1 MKQFTRAA
9 LSAFMI
15 VLGVALSA
23 FAMSVFVLPFD
34 ILAPGVTGLGRTLGI
49 YFGADVSLVVWISNI
64 ALLLLGLVVLGW
76 RFAAS
81 IVLGSV
87 CFPLFLDLFDAMP
100 WLSAVLSDPLY
111 AAICAGVLEG
121 VGLGLV
127 IRAGGSSGGS
137 DVIPIILNRKFRLPI
152 APVLYAVDFT
162 IIALQLPASDLE
174 SVVRSAIYAALYTV
188 VMDRV
193 ILLGRG
199 AVLPG
204 LMSYAT
210 FTSVAT
216 YSMTTIP
223 LYVLCAQLILEAGVV
238 EDLFNLLYNASKGK
252 RGVLGTFCIVL
263 GAFLGAVCGSGTAT
277 SAALG
282 QAAYPQLVK
291 RGYKADLAAA
301 VSAASGSLAGIIPPS
316 VTIIVYGVATETPIG
331 RMFIASMIPGILTT
345 IVFIFCNLFFLN
357 RENRISR
364 QSGEEKAP
372 FEPVPVD
379 KKSTAISA
387 IVAIIIAITIFGG
400 IYSGFMT
407 ATEAGAV
414 AATVAFICALLLGK
428 VNKDF
433 LVRAAKSSVKV
444 TAMVMLIIVGAKIFG
459 RFMSLSRISSSFV
472 EMLEPLMDHPEII
485 LIILIIVYF
494 VLFML
499 MEGTAVIVMTTPVL
513 LPVMEAMEVDM
524 LWFGIIVCFCCV
536 IGQLTPPVGVCVY
549 SACGIA
555 DIPVE
560 GPFKYS
566 MLMAIAA
573 TVIVGGLMVFF
584 PAVVTWLPSMML

>member
-1 MKQFTRAA
+1 M
-9 LSAFMI
+9 SNE
-15 VLGVALSA
+15 VA
-23 FAMSVFVLPFD
+23 
-34 ILAPGVTGLGRTLGI
+34 II
-49 YFGADVSLVVWISNI
+49 I
-64 ALLLLGLVVLGW
+64 ALVVLV
-76 RFAAS
+76 
-81 IVLGSV
+81 IML
-87 CFPLFLDLFDAMP
+87 
-100 WLSAVLSDPLY
+100 LSGMYIHSLLLAV
-111 AAICAGVLEG
+111 GV
-121 VGLGLV
+121 VG
-127 IRAGGSSGGS
+127 
-137 DVIPIILNRKFRLPI
+137 
-152 APVLYAVDFT
+152 
-162 IIALQLPASDLE
+162 
-174 SVVRSAIYAALYTV
+174 
-188 VMDRV
+188 V

>member
-1 MKQFTRAA
+1 MSTE
-9 LSAFMI
+9 LVILI
-15 VLGVALSA
+15 VL
-23 FAMSVFVLPFD
+23 VL
-34 ILAPGVTGLGRTLGI
+34 
-49 YFGADVSLVVWISNI
+49 
-64 ALLLLGLVVLGW
+64 LVVLLLAGLYIH
-76 RFAAS
+76 S
-81 IVLGSV
+81 L
-87 CFPLFLDLFDAMP
+87 LL
-100 WLSAVLSDPLY
+100 AVGMV
-111 AAICAGVLEG
+111 GV
-121 VGLGLV
+121 V
-127 IRAGGSSGGS
+127 
-137 DVIPIILNRKFRLPI
+137 
-152 APVLYAVDFT
+152 
-162 IIALQLPASDLE
+162 
-174 SVVRSAIYAALYTV
+174 
-188 VMDRV
+188 
-193 ILLGRG
+193 LLGRG
-199 AVLPG
+199 ALLPG
-204 LMSYAT
+204 LMGYAT

-238 EDLFNLLYNASKGK
+238 EDLFNLLYNASRGK
-252 RGVLGTFCIVL
+252 RGVLGTFCIIL
-263 GAFLGAVCGSGTAT
+263 GAFLGAVCGSGSAT

-291 RGYKADLAAA
+291 RGYQADLAAA

-331 RMFIASMIPGILTT
+331 QMFIASVIPGVLTT
-345 IVFIFCNLFFLN
+345 VVFILCNLYFLG
-357 RENRISR
+357 REGR
-364 QSGEEKAP
+364 QTGAVKAP

-379 KKSTAISA
+379 KRSTTISA
-387 IVAIIIAITIFGG
+387 VVAIIIAVTIFGG

-459 RFMSLSRISSSFV
+459 RFISLSRISSRFV
-472 EMLEPLMDHPEII
+472 EMLEPLMNHPEIV

-513 LPVMEAMEVDM
+513 LPVMEAMNVDL

-549 SACGIA
+549 SACGVA

-560 GPFKYS
+560 GAFKRS
-566 MLMAIAA
+566 MVFALAA
-573 TVIVGGLMVFF
+573 TVIVGGLMAFF
-584 PAVVTWLPSMML
+584 PQIVTWLPSMML

>member
-1 MKQFTRAA
+1 M
-9 LSAFMI
+9 SNE
-15 VLGVALSA
+15 VA
-23 FAMSVFVLPFD
+23 
-34 ILAPGVTGLGRTLGI
+34 IL
-49 YFGADVSLVVWISNI
+49 I
-64 ALLLLGLVVLGW
+64 ALVVLV
-76 RFAAS
+76 
-81 IVLGSV
+81 IML
-87 CFPLFLDLFDAMP
+87 
-100 WLSAVLSDPLY
+100 LSGMYIHSLLLAV
-111 AAICAGVLEG
+111 GV
-121 VGLGLV
+121 VG
-127 IRAGGSSGGS
+127 
-137 DVIPIILNRKFRLPI
+137 
-152 APVLYAVDFT
+152 
-162 IIALQLPASDLE
+162 
-174 SVVRSAIYAALYTV
+174 
-188 VMDRV
+188 V

-357 RENRISR
+357 REKRVSL

-379 KKSTAISA
+379 KKSTTISA

>member
-1 MKQFTRAA
+1 M
-9 LSAFMI
+9 SNE
-15 VLGVALSA
+15 VA
-23 FAMSVFVLPFD
+23 
-34 ILAPGVTGLGRTLGI
+34 II
-49 YFGADVSLVVWISNI
+49 I
-64 ALLLLGLVVLGW
+64 ALVVLV
-76 RFAAS
+76 
-81 IVLGSV
+81 IML
-87 CFPLFLDLFDAMP
+87 
-100 WLSAVLSDPLY
+100 LSGMYIHSLLLAV
-111 AAICAGVLEG
+111 GV
-121 VGLGLV
+121 VG
-127 IRAGGSSGGS
+127 
-137 DVIPIILNRKFRLPI
+137 
-152 APVLYAVDFT
+152 
-162 IIALQLPASDLE
+162 
-174 SVVRSAIYAALYTV
+174 
-188 VMDRV
+188 V

-252 RGVLGTFCIVL
+252 RGVLGTFCIIL

-345 IVFIFCNLFFLN
+345 VVFIFCNLFFLN

-364 QSGEEKAP
+364 QSGEDKAP

-379 KKSTAISA
+379 KKSTTISA

-433 LVRAAKSSVKV
+433 LVRASKSSVKV

-459 RFMSLSRISSSFV
+459 RFMSLSRISSTFV
-472 EMLEPLMDHPEII
+472 ELLEPLMDHPEII
-485 LIILIIVYF
+485 LIILIVVYF

-560 GPFKYS
+560 GAFKYS

-573 TVIVGGLMVFF
+573 TIIVGGLMVFF

>member
-1 MKQFTRAA
+1 M
-9 LSAFMI
+9 SNE
-15 VLGVALSA
+15 VA
-23 FAMSVFVLPFD
+23 
-34 ILAPGVTGLGRTLGI
+34 II
-49 YFGADVSLVVWISNI
+49 I
-64 ALLLLGLVVLGW
+64 ALVVLV
-76 RFAAS
+76 
-81 IVLGSV
+81 IML
-87 CFPLFLDLFDAMP
+87 
-100 WLSAVLSDPLY
+100 LSGMYIHSLLLAV
-111 AAICAGVLEG
+111 GV
-121 VGLGLV
+121 VG
-127 IRAGGSSGGS
+127 
-137 DVIPIILNRKFRLPI
+137 
-152 APVLYAVDFT
+152 
-162 IIALQLPASDLE
+162 
-174 SVVRSAIYAALYTV
+174 
-188 VMDRV
+188 V

-345 IVFIFCNLFFLN
+345 IVFIFCNLFFLG

-364 QSGEEKAP
+364 QSGEEKTP

-379 KKSTAISA
+379 KKSTTISA

>member
-1 MKQFTRAA
+1 M
-9 LSAFMI
+9 SNE
-15 VLGVALSA
+15 VA
-23 FAMSVFVLPFD
+23 
-34 ILAPGVTGLGRTLGI
+34 II
-49 YFGADVSLVVWISNI
+49 I
-64 ALLLLGLVVLGW
+64 ALVVLV
-76 RFAAS
+76 
-81 IVLGSV
+81 IML
-87 CFPLFLDLFDAMP
+87 
-100 WLSAVLSDPLY
+100 LSGMYIHSLLLAV
-111 AAICAGVLEG
+111 GV
-121 VGLGLV
+121 VG
-127 IRAGGSSGGS
+127 
-137 DVIPIILNRKFRLPI
+137 
-152 APVLYAVDFT
+152 
-162 IIALQLPASDLE
+162 
-174 SVVRSAIYAALYTV
+174 
-188 VMDRV
+188 V

-379 KKSTAISA
+379 KKSTTISA

-459 RFMSLSRISSSFV
+459 RFMSLSRISSTFV
-472 EMLEPLMDHPEII
+472 ELLEPLMDHPEII

-513 LPVMEAMEVDM
+513 LPVMEAMKVDM

-560 GPFKYS
+560 GAFKYS
-566 MLMAIAA
+566 LMMALAA

-584 PAVVTWLPSMML
+584 PAIVTWLPSMML

>member
-1 MKQFTRAA
+1 MSTE
-9 LSAFMI
+9 LVILI
-15 VLGVALSA
+15 VL
-23 FAMSVFVLPFD
+23 VL
-34 ILAPGVTGLGRTLGI
+34 
-49 YFGADVSLVVWISNI
+49 
-64 ALLLLGLVVLGW
+64 LVVLLLAGLYIH
-76 RFAAS
+76 S
-81 IVLGSV
+81 L
-87 CFPLFLDLFDAMP
+87 LL
-100 WLSAVLSDPLY
+100 AV
-111 AAICAGVLEG
+111 GVVG
-121 VGLGLV
+121 VV
-127 IRAGGSSGGS
+127 
-137 DVIPIILNRKFRLPI
+137 
-152 APVLYAVDFT
+152 
-162 IIALQLPASDLE
+162 
-174 SVVRSAIYAALYTV
+174 
-188 VMDRV
+188 
-193 ILLGRG
+193 LLGRG
-199 AVLPG
+199 ALLPG
-204 LMSYAT
+204 LMGYAT

-238 EDLFNLLYNASKGK
+238 EDLFNLLYNASRGK
-252 RGVLGTFCIVL
+252 RGVLGTFCIIL
-263 GAFLGAVCGSGTAT
+263 GAFLGAVCGSGSAT

-291 RGYKADLAAA
+291 RGYQADLAAA

-331 RMFIASMIPGILTT
+331 QMFIASVIPGVLTT
-345 IVFIFCNLFFLN
+345 VVFILCNLYFLG
-357 RENRISR
+357 REGR
-364 QSGEEKAP
+364 QTGAVKAP

-379 KKSTAISA
+379 KRSTTISA
-387 IVAIIIAITIFGG
+387 VVAIIIAVTIFGG

-459 RFMSLSRISSSFV
+459 RFISLSRISSRFV
-472 EMLEPLMDHPEII
+472 EMLEPLMNHPEIV

-513 LPVMEAMEVDM
+513 LPVMEAMNVDL

-549 SACGIA
+549 SACGVA

-560 GPFKYS
+560 GAFKRS
-566 MLMAIAA
+566 MVFALAA

-584 PAVVTWLPSMML
+584 PQIVTWLPSMML

>member
-1 MKQFTRAA
+1 M
-9 LSAFMI
+9 SNE
-15 VLGVALSA
+15 VA
-23 FAMSVFVLPFD
+23 
-34 ILAPGVTGLGRTLGI
+34 IL
-49 YFGADVSLVVWISNI
+49 I
-64 ALLLLGLVVLGW
+64 ALVVLV
-76 RFAAS
+76 
-81 IVLGSV
+81 IML
-87 CFPLFLDLFDAMP
+87 
-100 WLSAVLSDPLY
+100 LSGMYIHSLLLAV
-111 AAICAGVLEG
+111 GV
-121 VGLGLV
+121 VG
-127 IRAGGSSGGS
+127 
-137 DVIPIILNRKFRLPI
+137 
-152 APVLYAVDFT
+152 
-162 IIALQLPASDLE
+162 
-174 SVVRSAIYAALYTV
+174 
-188 VMDRV
+188 V

-291 RGYKADLAAA
+291 RGYKADPAAA

-513 LPVMEAMEVDM
+513 LPVMEAIEVDM

>member
-1 MKQFTRAA
+1 M
-9 LSAFMI
+9 SNE
-15 VLGVALSA
+15 VA
-23 FAMSVFVLPFD
+23 
-34 ILAPGVTGLGRTLGI
+34 IL
-49 YFGADVSLVVWISNI
+49 I
-64 ALLLLGLVVLGW
+64 ALVVLV
-76 RFAAS
+76 
-81 IVLGSV
+81 IML
-87 CFPLFLDLFDAMP
+87 
-100 WLSAVLSDPLY
+100 LSGMYIHSLLLAV
-111 AAICAGVLEG
+111 GV
-121 VGLGLV
+121 VG
-127 IRAGGSSGGS
+127 
-137 DVIPIILNRKFRLPI
+137 
-152 APVLYAVDFT
+152 
-162 IIALQLPASDLE
+162 
-174 SVVRSAIYAALYTV
+174 
-188 VMDRV
+188 V

-263 GAFLGAVCGSGTAT
+263 GAFLGAVCGSGSAT

-301 VSAASGSLAGIIPPS
+301 VSGASGSLAGIIPPS

-372 FEPVPVD
+372 FEPVPLD

>member
-1 MKQFTRAA
+1 M
-9 LSAFMI
+9 SNE
-15 VLGVALSA
+15 VA
-23 FAMSVFVLPFD
+23 
-34 ILAPGVTGLGRTLGI
+34 II
-49 YFGADVSLVVWISNI
+49 I
-64 ALLLLGLVVLGW
+64 ALVVLV
-76 RFAAS
+76 
-81 IVLGSV
+81 IML
-87 CFPLFLDLFDAMP
+87 
-100 WLSAVLSDPLY
+100 LSGMYIHSLLLAV
-111 AAICAGVLEG
+111 GV
-121 VGLGLV
+121 VG
-127 IRAGGSSGGS
+127 
-137 DVIPIILNRKFRLPI
+137 
-152 APVLYAVDFT
+152 
-162 IIALQLPASDLE
+162 
-174 SVVRSAIYAALYTV
+174 
-188 VMDRV
+188 V

-379 KKSTAISA
+379 KKSTTISA

>member
-1 MKQFTRAA
+1 MSTE
-9 LSAFMI
+9 LVILI
-15 VLGVALSA
+15 VL
-23 FAMSVFVLPFD
+23 VL
-34 ILAPGVTGLGRTLGI
+34 
-49 YFGADVSLVVWISNI
+49 
-64 ALLLLGLVVLGW
+64 LVVLLLAGLYIH
-76 RFAAS
+76 S
-81 IVLGSV
+81 L
-87 CFPLFLDLFDAMP
+87 LL
-100 WLSAVLSDPLY
+100 AVGMV
-111 AAICAGVLEG
+111 GV
-121 VGLGLV
+121 V
-127 IRAGGSSGGS
+127 
-137 DVIPIILNRKFRLPI
+137 
-152 APVLYAVDFT
+152 
-162 IIALQLPASDLE
+162 
-174 SVVRSAIYAALYTV
+174 
-188 VMDRV
+188 
-193 ILLGRG
+193 LLGRG
-199 AVLPG
+199 ALLPG
-204 LMSYAT
+204 LMGYAT

-238 EDLFNLLYNASKGK
+238 EDLFNLLYNASRGK
-252 RGVLGTFCIVL
+252 RGVLGTFCIIL
-263 GAFLGAVCGSGTAT
+263 GAFLGAVCGSGSAT

-291 RGYKADLAAA
+291 RGYQADLAAA

-331 RMFIASMIPGILTT
+331 QMFIASVIPGVLTT
-345 IVFIFCNLFFLN
+345 VVFILCNLYFLG
-357 RENRISR
+357 REGR
-364 QSGEEKAP
+364 QTGAVKAP

-379 KKSTAISA
+379 KRSTTISA
-387 IVAIIIAITIFGG
+387 VVAIIIAVTIFGG

-459 RFMSLSRISSSFV
+459 RFISLSRISSRFV
-472 EMLEPLMDHPEII
+472 EMLEPLMNHPEIV

-513 LPVMEAMEVDM
+513 LPVMEAMNVDL

-549 SACGIA
+549 SACGVA

-560 GPFKYS
+560 GAFKRS
-566 MLMAIAA
+566 MVFALAA

-584 PAVVTWLPSMML
+584 PQIVTWLPSMML

>member
-1 MKQFTRAA
+1 M
-9 LSAFMI
+9 SNE
-15 VLGVALSA
+15 VA
-23 FAMSVFVLPFD
+23 
-34 ILAPGVTGLGRTLGI
+34 II
-49 YFGADVSLVVWISNI
+49 I
-64 ALLLLGLVVLGW
+64 ALVVLV
-76 RFAAS
+76 
-81 IVLGSV
+81 IML
-87 CFPLFLDLFDAMP
+87 
-100 WLSAVLSDPLY
+100 LSGMYIHSLLLAV
-111 AAICAGVLEG
+111 GV
-121 VGLGLV
+121 VG
-127 IRAGGSSGGS
+127 
-137 DVIPIILNRKFRLPI
+137 
-152 APVLYAVDFT
+152 
-162 IIALQLPASDLE
+162 
-174 SVVRSAIYAALYTV
+174 
-188 VMDRV
+188 V

-199 AVLPG
+199 AVLSG

-379 KKSTAISA
+379 KKSTTISA

-459 RFMSLSRISSSFV
+459 RFMSLSRISSTFV
-472 EMLEPLMDHPEII
+472 ELLEPLMDHPEII

-560 GPFKYS
+560 GAFKYS

>member
-1 MKQFTRAA
+1 M
-9 LSAFMI
+9 SNE
-15 VLGVALSA
+15 VA
-23 FAMSVFVLPFD
+23 
-34 ILAPGVTGLGRTLGI
+34 IL
-49 YFGADVSLVVWISNI
+49 I
-64 ALLLLGLVVLGW
+64 ALVVLV
-76 RFAAS
+76 
-81 IVLGSV
+81 IML
-87 CFPLFLDLFDAMP
+87 
-100 WLSAVLSDPLY
+100 LSGMYIHSLLLAV
-111 AAICAGVLEG
+111 GV
-121 VGLGLV
+121 VG
-127 IRAGGSSGGS
+127 
-137 DVIPIILNRKFRLPI
+137 
-152 APVLYAVDFT
+152 
-162 IIALQLPASDLE
+162 
-174 SVVRSAIYAALYTV
+174 
-188 VMDRV
+188 V

-379 KKSTAISA
+379 KKSTTISA

-459 RFMSLSRISSSFV
+459 RFMSLSRISSTFV
-472 EMLEPLMDHPEII
+472 ELLEPLMDHPEII

-513 LPVMEAMEVDM
+513 LPVMEAMKVDM

-560 GPFKYS
+560 GAFKYS
-566 MLMAIAA
+566 LMMALAA

-584 PAVVTWLPSMML
+584 PAIVTWLPSMML

>member
-1 MKQFTRAA
+1 M
-9 LSAFMI
+9 SNE
-15 VLGVALSA
+15 VA
-23 FAMSVFVLPFD
+23 
-34 ILAPGVTGLGRTLGI
+34 II
-49 YFGADVSLVVWISNI
+49 I
-64 ALLLLGLVVLGW
+64 ALVVLV
-76 RFAAS
+76 
-81 IVLGSV
+81 IML
-87 CFPLFLDLFDAMP
+87 
-100 WLSAVLSDPLY
+100 LSGMYIHSLLLAV
-111 AAICAGVLEG
+111 GV
-121 VGLGLV
+121 VG
-127 IRAGGSSGGS
+127 
-137 DVIPIILNRKFRLPI
+137 
-152 APVLYAVDFT
+152 
-162 IIALQLPASDLE
+162 
-174 SVVRSAIYAALYTV
+174 
-188 VMDRV
+188 V

-379 KKSTAISA
+379 KKSTTISA

-560 GPFKYS
+560 GAFKYS

>member
-1 MKQFTRAA
+1 M
-9 LSAFMI
+9 SNE
-15 VLGVALSA
+15 VA
-23 FAMSVFVLPFD
+23 
-34 ILAPGVTGLGRTLGI
+34 II
-49 YFGADVSLVVWISNI
+49 I
-64 ALLLLGLVVLGW
+64 ALVVLV
-76 RFAAS
+76 
-81 IVLGSV
+81 IML
-87 CFPLFLDLFDAMP
+87 
-100 WLSAVLSDPLY
+100 LSGMYIHSLLLAV
-111 AAICAGVLEG
+111 GV
-121 VGLGLV
+121 VG
-127 IRAGGSSGGS
+127 
-137 DVIPIILNRKFRLPI
+137 
-152 APVLYAVDFT
+152 
-162 IIALQLPASDLE
+162 
-174 SVVRSAIYAALYTV
+174 
-188 VMDRV
+188 V

-379 KKSTAISA
+379 KKSTTISA

-459 RFMSLSRISSSFV
+459 RFMSLSRISSTFV
-472 EMLEPLMDHPEII
+472 ELLEPLMDHPEII

-560 GPFKYS
+560 GAFKYS
-566 MLMAIAA
+566 LMMALAA

-584 PAVVTWLPSMML
+584 PAIVTWLPSMML

>member
-1 MKQFTRAA
+1 MSTEIAII
-9 LSAFMI
+9 LTL
-15 VLGVALSA
+15 VL
-23 FAMSVFVLPFD
+23 
-34 ILAPGVTGLGRTLGI
+34 
-49 YFGADVSLVVWISNI
+49 
-64 ALLLLGLVVLGW
+64 LVVLLLSGMYIHSMLL
-76 RFAAS
+76 AVGVVG
-81 IVLGSV
+81 IV
-87 CFPLFLDLFDAMP
+87 
-100 WLSAVLSDPLY
+100 
-111 AAICAGVLEG
+111 
-121 VGLGLV
+121 
-127 IRAGGSSGGS
+127 
-137 DVIPIILNRKFRLPI
+137 
-152 APVLYAVDFT
+152 
-162 IIALQLPASDLE
+162 
-174 SVVRSAIYAALYTV
+174 
-188 VMDRV
+188 
-193 ILLGRG
+193 LLGRG
-199 AVLPG
+199 ALLPG
-204 LMSYAT
+204 LLSYTT

-263 GAFLGAVCGSGTAT
+263 GAFLGAVCGSGSAT

-291 RGYKADLAAA
+291 RGYRPDLAAA

-331 RMFIASMIPGILTT
+331 RMFVASLVPGVLTT
-345 IVFIFCNLFFLN
+345 LVFVLCNLFFLG
-357 RENRISR
+357 RENRQSK
-364 QSGEEKAP
+364 QSGDAKAP

-379 KKSTAISA
+379 KKSTTISA
-387 IVAIIIAITIFGG
+387 VVAIIIAVTIFGG

-414 AATVAFICALLLGK
+414 ASTVAFICALLLGK
-428 VNKDF
+428 VNKAF
-433 LVRAAKSSVKV
+433 LVRAAKSSIKV

-472 EMLEPLMDHPEII
+472 ELLEPIMGYPQLI
-485 LIILIIVYF
+485 LAILVVVYF

-513 LPVMEAMEVDM
+513 LPVMEAIGVDL

-549 SACGIA
+549 SACGVA

-560 GPFKYS
+560 GAFKRS
-566 MLMAIAA
+566 MVFALAA
-573 TVIVGGLMVFF
+573 TIIVGGLMIFF
-584 PAVVTWLPSMML
+584 PQIVTYLPSMML

>member
-1 MKQFTRAA
+1 M
-9 LSAFMI
+9 SNE
-15 VLGVALSA
+15 VA
-23 FAMSVFVLPFD
+23 
-34 ILAPGVTGLGRTLGI
+34 IL
-49 YFGADVSLVVWISNI
+49 I
-64 ALLLLGLVVLGW
+64 ALVVLV
-76 RFAAS
+76 
-81 IVLGSV
+81 IML
-87 CFPLFLDLFDAMP
+87 
-100 WLSAVLSDPLY
+100 LSGMYIHSLLLAV
-111 AAICAGVLEG
+111 GV
-121 VGLGLV
+121 VG
-127 IRAGGSSGGS
+127 
-137 DVIPIILNRKFRLPI
+137 
-152 APVLYAVDFT
+152 
-162 IIALQLPASDLE
+162 
-174 SVVRSAIYAALYTV
+174 
-188 VMDRV
+188 V